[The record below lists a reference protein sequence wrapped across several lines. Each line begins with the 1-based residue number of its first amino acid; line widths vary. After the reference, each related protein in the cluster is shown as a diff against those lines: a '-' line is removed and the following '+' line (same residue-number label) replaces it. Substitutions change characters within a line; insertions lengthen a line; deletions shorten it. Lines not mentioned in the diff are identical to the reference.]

1 MNDGEL
7 FRKLRQE
14 RGLTQAQLARGITSR
29 TALSSF
35 ELRQTEISLPHA
47 IKYLNR
53 LNITLEE
60 YEFIYRQ
67 KNASKKHTFSRYL
80 KTKNATEAK
89 KNSELL
95 LHRFQETG
103 DNYFFYLY
111 AQSELLNQ
119 VQYGQVF
126 TTSYDLLVNEIK
138 AYLDRV
144 ETWGHFEIIMF
155 SNCMYVFSSEY
166 IAHILKNVLPLSEE
180 YQETIY
186 FSNNIVLLCQNGL
199 GLGIQRQNS
208 ELIKLFKEK
217 IYALENTDN
226 STISAIIRLLFQAI
240 DTFKTSA
247 DKAQLNKKINDVWQ
261 LIKLLHQEKWQPI
274 LQKYLT
280 DNHMDHF

>member
-67 KNASKKHTFSRYL
+67 KSTSKKHTFSQYL
-80 KTKNATEAK
+80 ENKDTTEAE
-89 KNSELL
+89 KNSRLL
-95 LHRFQETG
+95 LQQFQKTG

-138 AYLDRV
+138 AYLDHV

-186 FSNNIVLLCQNGL
+186 YSNNIVLLCQNGL

-226 STISAIIRLLFQAI
+226 STISAIIRLFFQAI

>member
-1 MNDGEL
+1 
-7 FRKLRQE
+7 
-14 RGLTQAQLARGITSR
+14 
-29 TALSSF
+29 
-35 ELRQTEISLPHA
+35 
-47 IKYLNR
+47 
-53 LNITLEE
+53 
-60 YEFIYRQ
+60 
-67 KNASKKHTFSRYL
+67 
-80 KTKNATEAK
+80 
-89 KNSELL
+89 
-95 LHRFQETG
+95 
-103 DNYFFYLY
+103 
-111 AQSELLNQ
+111 
-119 VQYGQVF
+119 
-126 TTSYDLLVNEIK
+126 
-138 AYLDRV
+138 
-144 ETWGHFEIIMF
+144 
-155 SNCMYVFSSEY
+155 MYVFSSEY

-186 FSNNIVLLCQNGL
+186 YSNNIVLLCQNGL

-226 STISAIIRLLFQAI
+226 STISAIIRLFFQAI